1 VSSKKS
7 SSVNVYPNPA
17 KAHQQLTVRIENFDI
32 DGNYEIHIFNDMGGI
47 VATISDAQ
55 EYNQLSLSSGNY
67 TGVLLVNGV
76 KTGFKII
83 VK

>member
-1 VSSKKS
+1 
-7 SSVNVYPNPA
+7 
-17 KAHQQLTVRIENFDI
+17 
-32 DGNYEIHIFNDMGGI
+32 MGGI

-83 VK
+83 AK

>member
-1 VSSKKS
+1 MSL
-7 SSVNVYPNPA
+7 P
-17 KAHQQLTVRIENFDI
+17 
-32 DGNYEIHIFNDMGGI
+32 GG
-47 VATISDAQ
+47 S
-55 EYNQLSLSSGNY
+55 Y